1 MKTLFALMPVL
12 LLSRAFAA
20 EAPVESAGAAPA
32 PEKIHRYIIERT
44 FPPRALAGLDA
55 ATKAK
60 VNANNASVGVR
71 WLHSYANE
79 DQTKTY
85 CVYEGPSEGAVREA
99 AKLNNLP
106 VDSITEVPVELN
118 PGPTASASPVGANA
132 RHTFVI
138 ERTFAPGALDG
149 LDANAK
155 ARVNATNS
163 KFGVNWVTSYAN
175 ADQTRTYCIY
185 EGPNEAAIRDAAR
198 ANGIPVD
205 SVTEV
210 PTLLR
215 PY

>member
-20 EAPVESAGAAPA
+20 EAPAPSAASAAAPA
-32 PEKIHRYIIERT
+32 KVHRYIIERT

-60 VNANNASVGVR
+60 VNVNNASVGVR
-71 WLHSYANE
+71 WLRSYANE

-99 AKLNNLP
+99 AKLNGLP
-106 VDSITEVPVELN
+106 VDRITEVPVDLN
-118 PGPTASASPVGANA
+118 PGPAAAVSNAAANE
-132 RHTFVI
+132 RQTFVV

-149 LDANAK
+149 LDEKAK
-155 ARVNATNS
+155 AQVNATNAKS
-163 KFGVNWVTSYAN
+163 GVRWVTSYAN

-185 EGPNEAAIRDAAR
+185 EGPNEAAIREAAG

-205 SVTEV
+205 SITKV
-210 PTLLR
+210 PTVLLPR
-215 PY
+215 